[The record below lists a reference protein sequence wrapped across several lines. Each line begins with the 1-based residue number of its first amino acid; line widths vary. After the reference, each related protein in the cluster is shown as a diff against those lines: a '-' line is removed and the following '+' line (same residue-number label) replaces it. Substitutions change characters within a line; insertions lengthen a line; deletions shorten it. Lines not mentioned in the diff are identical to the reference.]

1 MFRVT
6 PTASDDELEWRIQQM
21 LGESLGCDVEEL
33 AGSYRLKTDLGL
45 EGNRAVQFF
54 KAYGKVFDVDLV
66 QLRAS
71 WPFFFRREGI
81 QLSRATTLA
90 LIVAGSAGL
99 LQWVLFPHFSALAG
113 FVTVFGIFLL
123 ILAACKIAERI
134 NRGAEK
140 PGMQEITI
148 SDLIEAARTGRFEVP
163 EEIEEWVSKQEHHHP
178 LI

>member
-6 PTASDDELEWRIQQM
+6 PIDSDHELEWRIQQM

-33 AGSYRLKTDLGL
+33 AASYRLKTDLGL
-45 EGNRAVQFF
+45 EGDRAVEFF
-54 KAYGKVFDVDLV
+54 KAYGIKFEVDLKE
-66 QLRAS
+66 LRAS

-99 LQWVLFPHFSALAG
+99 LQWALFPHFSALAG
-113 FVTVFGIFLL
+113 FVTVFGIFLI
-123 ILAACKIAERI
+123 ILASCKIAERL
-134 NRGAEK
+134 NRGPEK
-140 PGMQEITI
+140 PGMQEITVG
-148 SDLIEAARTGRFEVP
+148 DLIQAARTGIFKVP
-163 EEIEEWVSKQEHHHP
+163 EEIEEWVSKQEHFHP